1 MSIKHFTGPQQE
13 ALLDLALLA
22 MYADGHL
29 ASAEDERV
37 HRLLS
42 AMGLE
47 DEDGQARIYDSAVA
61 RVRGVVGSATTA
73 RSHAAHLS
81 ARFSEPAQRHEVLSV
96 LEDLLASDNLVV
108 PQERGYLAAV
118 REAFGT

>member
-1 MSIKHFTGPQQE
+1 MNIKHFTGPQQE

-47 DEDGQARIYDSAVA
+47 DEDGQARLYDSAVA
-61 RVRGVVGSATTA
+61 RVRGVAGSATAA
-73 RSHAAHLS
+73 RGHAVHLS
-81 ARFSEPAQRHEVLSV
+81 THFTEPAQRRDVLSV
-96 LEDLLASDNLVV
+96 LEDLLASDNQVA

-118 REAFGT
+118 REAFGA